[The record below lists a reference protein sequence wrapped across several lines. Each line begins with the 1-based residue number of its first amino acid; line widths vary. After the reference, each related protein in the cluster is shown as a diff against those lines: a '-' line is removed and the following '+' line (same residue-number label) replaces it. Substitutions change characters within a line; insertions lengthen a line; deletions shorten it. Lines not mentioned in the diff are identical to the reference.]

1 MEAKDTVLKIE
12 DWKQF
17 DLEAHK
23 RANQLAQD
31 TEGSFNSAD
40 IEAIYEAAE
49 IAKLERQAEIS
60 FKAGIKE
67 VVDNP
72 KYFIDMEAHKR
83 GDTDDLI
90 MWGWEQAANS
100 KEGQVVLIAVPKE
113 KLKEWGIE

>member
-1 MEAKDTVLKIE
+1 MKAKDTIMSDKELSHFGADNIPMPEGGQTLFLNITLVLEK
-12 DWKQF
+12 
-17 DLEAHK
+17 
-23 RANQLAQD
+23 
-31 TEGSFNSAD
+31 
-40 IEAIYEAAE
+40 
-49 IAKLERQAEIS
+49 QAEIS

>member
-67 VVDNP
+67 V
-72 KYFIDMEAHKR
+72 MEWLQEYAIHGGEIPLKSVLEDIETHSPFMMSQAKR
-83 GDTDDLI
+83 MGDYTRRR
-90 MWGWEQAANS
+90 
-100 KEGQVVLIAVPKE
+100 
-113 KLKEWGIE
+113 

>member
-1 MEAKDTVLKIE
+1 MEAKDALLSPEQFRSIE
-12 DWKQF
+12 EQ
-17 DLEAHK
+17 AHK
-23 RANQLAQD
+23 SSWE
-31 TEGSFNSAD
+31 EGNELFPEEL
-40 IEAIYEAAE
+40 I
-49 IAKLERQAEIS
+49 AEIS

-113 KLKEWGIE
+113 KLKEWGLK